1 MFAHIYNQLRKNRFV
16 TSALVVLSFFIGWSI
31 IISIVFSIWENPS
44 FIARNPA
51 LLRLYWEI
59 IPLIAIVG
67 VTAFFVT
74 KVSKKQVQV
83 ILAKHAKRDVL
94 SGLVFGTFWALLASG
109 LLAMT
114 NTLKLTPNNTPS
126 YLLVW
131 LFALFCNA
139 AMQELLVRGYIFSL
153 IRHKFNVTAA
163 IIVSTVLFVAMH
175 GPDLG
180 AYGLGMLNVITASL
194 VFGLLLLVFE
204 GLLVPILVHFVWN
217 ILLGVLL
224 GSIVLADDYPSMYH
238 AVFHGSAVITG
249 GAMKIEGSLFTLI
262 LNLLVLFGLVY
273 YYRKGR
279 AKLRPVTGALTCE
292 K

>member
-1 MFAHIYNQLRKNRFV
+1 MLTRIYNQLRKNRFV
-16 TSALVVLSFFIGWSI
+16 TSTLAVLAFFIGWSI
-31 IISIVFSIWENPS
+31 IISIVFSVWENPV

-59 IPLIAIVG
+59 IPFIAIIG

-83 ILAKHAKRDVL
+83 ILTKHAKRDVL

-163 IIVSTVLFVAMH
+163 IIVGSLLFVAMH
-175 GPDLG
+175 GPNLG
-180 AYGLGMLNVITASL
+180 AYGLGMLNVITASFIL
-194 VFGLLLLVFE
+194 GLLLVIFE

-217 ILLGVLL
+217 VLLGVVL
-224 GSIVLADDYPSMYH
+224 GSIVLADDYPSIYH
-238 AVFHGSAVITG
+238 AVFHGSDVITG
-249 GAMKIEGSLFTLI
+249 GTMAVEGSLIT
-262 LNLLVLFGLVY
+262 LVLNVLVLTGLFY
-273 YYRKGR
+273 LYRRGR
-279 AKLRPVTGALTCE
+279 LKSHGSSLERL
-292 K
+292 

>member
-1 MFAHIYNQLRKNRFV
+1 MLARIYKHLKKNRFATTV
-16 TSALVVLSFFIGWSI
+16 AATLSFFIGWSI
-31 IISIVFSIWENPS
+31 LISVVFSVWENPV

-59 IPLIAIVG
+59 IPLITIVS
-67 VTAFFVT
+67 VTTFFVT

-83 ILAKHAKRDVL
+83 ILTKNAKRDVL
-94 SGLVFGTFWALLASG
+94 SGLVFGTVWALLASG
-109 LLAMT
+109 LLALT
-114 NTLKLTPNNTPS
+114 NTLKLTLNNTPS

-163 IIVSTVLFVAMH
+163 MIVSTVLFVAMH

-194 VFGLLLLVFE
+194 VLGLLLVVFE

-224 GSIVLADDYPSMYH
+224 GSIVLADDYPSIYH
-238 AVFHGSAVITG
+238 AVFHGSDVITG
-249 GAMKIEGSLFTLI
+249 GAMAVEGSLIT
-262 LNLLVLFGLVY
+262 LVLNISVLTGLLY
-273 YYRKGR
+273 LYRRGGLKSHVSSL
-279 AKLRPVTGALTCE
+279 KLL
-292 K
+292 

>member
-131 LFALFCNA
+131 LFALFC
-139 AMQELLVRGYIFSL
+139 L

-249 GAMKIEGSLFTLI
+249 GAMKREGSRFTLI